1 MSSGTTISIFHFR
14 QKIHHILRAA
24 VQLGMAFLAAK
35 TFHLSDRHAG
45 NADFSQCF
53 ADIVQL
59 EGFNNR
65 INLFSCYSLKRS
77 PVF

>member
-1 MSSGTTISIFHFR
+1 
-14 QKIHHILRAA
+14 
-24 VQLGMAFLAAK
+24 MAFLAAK

-45 NADFSQCF
+45 NTDFSQCF

-65 INLFSCYSLKRS
+65 INLFHAI
-77 PVF
+77 P